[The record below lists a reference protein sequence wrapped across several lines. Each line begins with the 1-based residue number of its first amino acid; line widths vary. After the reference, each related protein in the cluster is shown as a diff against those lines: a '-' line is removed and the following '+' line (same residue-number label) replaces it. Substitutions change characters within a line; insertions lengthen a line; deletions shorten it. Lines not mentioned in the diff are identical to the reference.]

1 MDSSLLTYARKWAR
15 AMIRWLGLAVL
26 ALVLLLIP
34 SPIQGDSGI
43 STLDSSV
50 EIDFPSELVF
60 NLEAESSANI
70 TDVRLHYQVDKMNYA
85 EVTTEGW
92 PDFTPATTIE
102 TSWTW
107 DMRKASLPPGAA
119 VTYWWTA
126 EDTAGNTLE
135 TPPSLVYF
143 DDVRYPWQSVTSDE
157 ITLLWYEGSNSFARE
172 LMDTCKQG
180 LDRLEPICHWEAGN
194 TEPSPMPITIY
205 IYASTADVRGAMI
218 FPQEWT
224 GGAAFTDFGI
234 IVIGI
239 APEQVDWGKR
249 ALVHELTH
257 VVVHQATFGPYST
270 LPVWVDEGLAMYNEG
285 QLEPYFQAWLNN
297 AVAEDK
303 LISVR
308 SLCSPFSAEPE
319 KAYVSYAES
328 YSLVEYLV
336 DSYGQSKMLE
346 LLGLF
351 KQGETCDAALTQ
363 VYGFDTDG
371 LDSRWR
377 ETLANPTAIGSQA
390 WQSHPAL
397 IAVFS
402 ALAAAL
408 VLAGALALEEWTW
421 RRPRKRG

>member
-1 MDSSLLTYARKWAR
+1 
-15 AMIRWLGLAVL
+15 MIRWVGLAAL

-43 STLDSSV
+43 SALDSSV

-85 EVTTEGW
+85 EVTGESW
-92 PDFTPATTIE
+92 PDFTPGTTIE
-102 TSWTW
+102 TSWIW

-135 TPPSLVYF
+135 TPPSLVHF
-143 DDVRYPWQSVTSDE
+143 DDVRHPWQSLTDDQV
-157 ITLLWYEGSNSFARE
+157 TLLWYEGSHSFARE
-172 LMDTCKQG
+172 LMDACKRG
-180 LDRLEPICHWEAGN
+180 LDRLGTICDWGAGN
-194 TEPSPMPITIY
+194 TEARPVPITIY

-270 LPVWVDEGLAMYNEG
+270 LPIWVDEGLAMYNEG

-390 WQSHPAL
+390 WHSHPAL

-402 ALAAAL
+402 ALIAAL

>member
-1 MDSSLLTYARKWAR
+1 MRCVVF
-15 AMIRWLGLAVL
+15 AVL

-34 SPIQGDSGI
+34 LPLKADSGI
-43 STLDSSV
+43 SVLHSSV
-50 EIDFPSELVF
+50 ETNFPSELIF
-60 NLEAESSANI
+60 NFEADSSANI
-70 TDVRLHYQVDKMNYA
+70 TDVRLHYQVYKMNYA
-85 EVTTEGW
+85 QVTSEGW

-102 TSWTW
+102 TSWIW
-107 DMRKASLPPGAA
+107 DMRKGSLPPGAA

-126 EDTAGNTLE
+126 EDAAGNSLE

-143 DDVRYPWQSVTSDE
+143 DDLRYPWQSLTSDE
-157 ITLLWYEGSNSFARE
+157 LTLLWYEGSDSFAGE
-172 LMDTCKQG
+172 LMDACKQG
-180 LDRLEPICHWEAGN
+180 LDRLKPISHWEAQS
-194 TEPSPMPITIY
+194 TEAAPMPITIY
-205 IYASTADVRGAMI
+205 VYASMADLRAAMI

-239 APEQVDWGKR
+239 PPDQVDWGKR
-249 ALVHELTH
+249 SLVHELTH
-257 VVVHQATFGPYST
+257 VVVHQATFSPYSS

-285 QLEPYFQAWLNN
+285 QLEPFFQAWLNN

-303 LISVR
+303 LISVA
-308 SLCSPFSAEPE
+308 SLCSPFSADFE
-319 KAYVSYAES
+319 KAYISYAES

-336 DSYGQSKMLE
+336 DSYGHGKVLE

-377 ETLANPTAIGSQA
+377 QTLATPAAVPSTA
-390 WQSHPAL
+390 WYSHPAL
-397 IAVFS
+397 VGVFS
-402 ALAAAL
+402 ALATVL

-421 RRPRKRG
+421 RRTRKKS

>member
-1 MDSSLLTYARKWAR
+1 
-15 AMIRWLGLAVL
+15 MIRLVGLAAL
-26 ALVLLLIP
+26 ALLLLLIP
-34 SPIQGDSGI
+34 SPLQADSGI

-60 NLEAESSANI
+60 NFEAESSANI

-85 EVTTEGW
+85 EVTGEGW
-92 PDFTPATTIE
+92 PDFTPGTTIE

-135 TPPSLVYF
+135 TPPGSVYF
-143 DDVRYPWQSVTSDE
+143 DDVRYPWQSLTSDE
-157 ITLLWYEGSNSFARE
+157 VTLLWYEGSDSFARE
-172 LMDTCKQG
+172 LMDACKRG
-180 LDRLEPICHWEAGN
+180 LDRLEPICYWGAANAEA
-194 TEPSPMPITIY
+194 SPMPITIY
-205 IYASTADVRGAMI
+205 VYASTAAVRGAMI

-239 APEQVDWGKR
+239 APDRVDWGKR

-257 VVVHQATFGPYST
+257 VVVHETTFSPYCA

-285 QLEPYFQAWLNN
+285 QLEPFFQAWLNN

-308 SLCSPFSAEPE
+308 SLCSPFSAETE

-328 YSLVEYLV
+328 YSLVEYLM
-336 DSYGQSKMLE
+336 DGYGQGKMLE

-390 WQSHPAL
+390 WHSHPAL

-402 ALAAAL
+402 ALATAL
-408 VLAGALALEEWTW
+408 VLAGALALEDWTW
-421 RRPRKRG
+421 RRSRRRG